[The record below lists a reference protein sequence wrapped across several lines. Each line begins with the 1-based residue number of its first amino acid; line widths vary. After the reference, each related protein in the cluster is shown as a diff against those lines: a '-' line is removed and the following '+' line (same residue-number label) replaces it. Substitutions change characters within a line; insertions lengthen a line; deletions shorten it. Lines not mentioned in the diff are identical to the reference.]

1 MTHGRSVKIVTTRN
15 IDKSS
20 VDGRI
25 ISLIHMN
32 FILKWSTCVHLCP
45 PVDPKKAMSF
55 DSTRK
60 SVELQSSGSKWNLP
74 LGHPPVA
81 VLRTWSAGVSNQKR
95 KIQRMGHGGHGARNS
110 AVESVYIVILED
122 PLHGHW
128 RQCQCHSTV
137 VTFTWSQYFNILNC
151 GTSLES
157 MESTFLVLICHS
169 RWTQSACLVAWRWR
183 PSESPVGSLLHSPP
197 AELPTK
203 KRFTRAYPLEK
214 WRIWSIWS
222 IWRWIWI
229 VTLSPIPNWAVWKT
243 ASMQSSYYM

>member
-1 MTHGRSVKIVTTRN
+1 MTQRKQ
-15 IDKSS
+15 
-20 VDGRI
+20 
-25 ISLIHMN
+25 
-32 FILKWSTCVHLCP
+32 CP
-45 PVDPKKAMSF
+45 LTAPEKVLNCKAP
-55 DSTRK
+55 
-60 SVELQSSGSKWNLP
+60 EWNLP

-95 KIQRMGHGGHGARNS
+95 KIQRMGHGRHGARNS

-128 RQCQCHSTV
+128 RQCHSAV

-157 MESTFLVLICHS
+157 MESTFWVLICHS

-203 KRFTRAYPLEK
+203 KRFTRAYPLQK
-214 WRIWSIWS
+214 WRILRIWS

-243 ASMQSSYYM
+243 ASMQSSYCM